1 MDDYLEALLQK
12 QRDKY
17 READKLF
24 LEGNVRQLRENQQE
38 QLAEHLGKE
47 GWEAD
52 LQEIKQMN
60 QVDLKQFVDKAED
73 VKVEAPVF
81 ELSEE
86 RLL

>member
-60 QVDLKQFVDKAED
+60 
-73 VKVEAPVF
+73 
-81 ELSEE
+81 
-86 RLL
+86 